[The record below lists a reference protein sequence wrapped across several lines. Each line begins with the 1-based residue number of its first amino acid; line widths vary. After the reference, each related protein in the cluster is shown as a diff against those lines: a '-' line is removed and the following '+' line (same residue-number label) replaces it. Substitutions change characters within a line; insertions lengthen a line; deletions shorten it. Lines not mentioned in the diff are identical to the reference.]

1 MLPISKILCPSDF
14 SEPSLAAL
22 ETAAELAG
30 HFGSQLTVL
39 HVVSP
44 VPPVPSGHVLGPFDV
59 DAYECQLLEDSRST
73 LSKMVRRRLGDIKA
87 KIRTEAKIRIES
99 GDAAMCIVA
108 TATDEQAG
116 LIVIATQGQT
126 GWRRLMFGSVAE
138 KVVRLAACPVL
149 TIRAPLS
156 KE

>member
-22 ETAAELAG
+22 ETAAELAD
-30 HFGSQLTVL
+30 HFNSQLTVL

-44 VPPVPSGHVLGPFDV
+44 MPPVPSGHVLGPFDV
-59 DAYECQLLEDSRST
+59 DTYECQLVDDSRQT
-73 LSKMVRRRLGDIKA
+73 LKKMVRKRLGDIQA
-87 KIRTEAKIRIES
+87 NVRVES
-99 GDAAMCIVA
+99 GDAAMCIVD
-108 TATDEQAG
+108 TAADEKSG
-116 LIVIATQGQT
+116 LIVIATHGQT

-138 KVVRLAACPVL
+138 KVVRMAACPVL
-149 TIRAPLS
+149 TVRAPAS